1 MRLRP
6 DGAKGLLVSSLSAFT
21 QYQLH
26 EAWTWEHQA
35 LVRARPI
42 AGSQSLAQAFL
53 KVRQQVLSQPKDPQ
67 ELRQQVV
74 SMRNKMRQQLA
85 TKPSADG
92 KVHEFHLK
100 QDEGGIVDIEFM
112 VQYAVLAHGHA
123 QPKLLTHTDN
133 IRILDGLESHGLM
146 PAEQAHNLRE
156 AYQLMRSVEHRLSLQ
171 NQAGKVSAD
180 DLFEQRQTV
189 KGIWQNMMEDCSD
202 Q

>member
-1 MRLRP
+1 
-6 DGAKGLLVSSLSAFT
+6 VSSLTAFA

-53 KVRQQVLSQPKDPQ
+53 KVRQQVLSQPREQK

-85 TKPSADG
+85 SKPSADG

-100 QDEGGIVDIEFM
+100 QDQGGIVDIEFM
-112 VQYAVLAHGHA
+112 VQYTVLAHGQS
-123 QPKLLTHTDN
+123 QPELLTHTDN
-133 IRILDGLESHGLM
+133 IRILEGLEAHGLM
-146 PAEQAHNLRE
+146 PAEQANNLRE
-156 AYQLMRSVEHRLSLQ
+156 AYQLMRSVEHRLTLQ

-180 DLFEQRQTV
+180 ELFEQRQTV
-189 KGIWQNMMEDCSD
+189 KGIWQAMMVDSLD